1 MTAATGRAIHEGLTF
16 RPVELHELE
25 TCAEVWRVSFNDYI
39 GRLNQ
44 PLTARENAP
53 VVRLFTHLRATD
65 PQRFIAAT
73 RPDAEAPGGERIV
86 AFASAIVRERL
97 WFLSMCYVLPELQRS
112 GVGRAL
118 IDRVGPPTDGTTTGR
133 ATAVDSAQPI
143 ANALYA
149 SLGIVPRVPLL
160 NLIGLPSRPEAFRAL
175 PSGVRPI
182 PFERM
187 ATDGH
192 ERLLKLVDA
201 LDVATLGVRHPEDH
215 RYLRTEGRRGWLYE
229 GPDGTALGYGYA
241 GEAGRVGPVAA
252 RDPDLVAPILGHLIR
267 EVVPRG
273 AFAMWLPGSAGA
285 AVVGALRAG
294 FRLEPF
300 PVLVCW
306 DRPVVDL
313 TRYLPISPGLL

>member
-1 MTAATGRAIHEGLTF
+1 VTAPTGRAIHDRLSF
-16 RPVELHELE
+16 RPVEPDELE
-25 TCAEVWRVSFNDYI
+25 ACAEIWRVSFNDYI

-44 PLTARENAP
+44 PLTDRQNGA
-53 VVRLFTHLRATD
+53 VVRLFTHLRSTD
-65 PQRFIAAT
+65 PHRFVAAT
-73 RPDAEAPGGERIV
+73 RPDAAAPGGERIV

-118 IDRVGPPTDGTTTGR
+118 LERVGPTDGPTSVR

-160 NLIGLPSRPEAFRAL
+160 NLIGLPSRPEAFGTL
-175 PSGVRPI
+175 PSGIRPI
-182 PFERM
+182 PFERV
-187 ATDGH
+187 ATDAH
-192 ERLLKLVDA
+192 ERLVASVDE
-201 LDVATLGVRHPEDH
+201 LDLATLGVRHPEDH
-215 RYLRTEGRRGWLYE
+215 RYLRTEGRRGWLYL

-241 GEAGRVGPVAA
+241 GEAGRVGPVAT
-252 RDPDLVAPILGHLIR
+252 RDQDLVAPILGHLTR

-300 PVLVCW
+300 PVLMCW

-313 TRYLPISPGLL
+313 ARYLPISPGLL

>member
-1 MTAATGRAIHEGLTF
+1 MTAATSRAIHEGLTF
-16 RPVELHELE
+16 RPVEPHELE
-25 TCAEVWRVSFNDYI
+25 MCAEVWRVSFNDYI

-44 PLTARENAP
+44 PLTDRPNAP

-65 PQRFIAAT
+65 PNRFVAAT
-73 RPDAEAPGGERIV
+73 RPDDEAPGGERIV

-118 IDRVGPPTDGTTTGR
+118 IDRVGPTDGATTSR

-143 ANALYA
+143 ANALYS

-160 NLIGLPSRPEAFRAL
+160 NLVGLPNRPEAFGTL
-175 PSGVRPI
+175 PSGIRAI
-182 PFERM
+182 PFERI
-187 ATDGH
+187 ATEGH
-192 ERLLKLVDA
+192 ERLVELVDE
-201 LDVATLGVRHPEDH
+201 LDLATLGVRHPEDH
-215 RYLRTEGRRGWLYE
+215 SYLRTEGRRGWLYQ
-229 GPDGTALGYGYA
+229 GPDATPLGYGYA
-241 GEAGRVGPVAA
+241 GEAGRVGPVAS
-252 RDPDLVAPILGHLIR
+252 RDPDLVAPILGHLTQ

-273 AFAMWLPGSAGA
+273 AFAMWVPGSAAA

-300 PVLVCW
+300 PVLLCW

>member
-1 MTAATGRAIHEGLTF
+1 VTAATGRAIREGLTF
-16 RPVELHELE
+16 RPVEPHELE

-39 GRLNQ
+39 GRLKQ
-44 PLTARENAP
+44 PLTDRENAP
-53 VVRLFTHLRATD
+53 VVRLFTHLRSTD
-65 PQRFIAAT
+65 PDRFVVAT
-73 RPDAEAPGGERIV
+73 RPDRDAPGGEQIV
-86 AFASAIVRERL
+86 AFASAIVREGL
-97 WFLSMCYVLPELQRS
+97 WFLSMCYVLPGSQRS

-118 IDRVGPPTDGTTTGR
+118 IDRVGPTDGTTTGR

-160 NLIGLPSRPEAFRAL
+160 NLIGLANQPDAFGSL
-175 PSGVRPI
+175 PSGIRPI
-182 PFERM
+182 PFERI

-192 ERLLKLVDA
+192 ERLVELVDQ
-201 LDVATLGVRHPEDH
+201 LDQATLGVRHPEDH

-229 GPDGTALGYGYA
+229 GPDGTALAYGYA
-241 GEAGRVGPVAA
+241 GEAGRVGPVAT
-252 RDPDLVAPILGHLIR
+252 RDPDLVAPILGHLTR

-273 AFAMWLPGSAGA
+273 AFAMWLPGSADA

-300 PVLVCW
+300 PVLLCW
-306 DRPVVDL
+306 DSPVIDL

>member
-1 MTAATGRAIHEGLTF
+1 VTAATGRAIHEGLTF

-192 ERLLKLVDA
+192 ERLVKLVDA

-313 TRYLPISPGLL
+313 ARYLPISPGLL